1 MTDRLDIDRLLRR
14 LYSARVQGDLDGVCG
29 TFSHDA
35 KFQIAGASH
44 VSPIAIT
51 ALGLDEIRSWLA
63 LIIKTFQIND
73 QTILSLNRRR
83 GGGCA
88 LADKNSLKNYRRCGH
103 DRAGRSGANPGRQ
116 HRLLHRVLCAAMDPV
131 RVKAA

>member
-1 MTDRLDIDRLLRR
+1 MTDRLDTDRLLRR
-14 LYSARVQGDLDGVCG
+14 LYAARVQSDLDGVCG

-73 QTILSLNRRR
+73 QTILSLIIDGAEAAVHWRTKIHSRITGAAVMTELVDLVQIR
-83 GGGCA
+83 DDSIA
-88 LADKNSLKNYRRCGH
+88 SYTEFFVPRWTRCE
-103 DRAGRSGANPGRQ
+103 
-116 HRLLHRVLCAAMDPV
+116 
-131 RVKAA
+131 